1 MFVARIVCGTRN
13 LIQSERTSV
22 EYVEQR
28 RNIMAALCRSIS
40 SDPIEMKQKMISVSI
55 VGGSV
60 CAHST
65 HYSLY
70 ISLDEKRAPD
80 GWACGVKETIYEK
93 LTNTADI
100 VCIVPT

>member
-1 MFVARIVCGTRN
+1 MNTEEVKKKSNIKLKFERKKIFVAQIVRGTRN
-13 LIQSERTSV
+13 PIQSERTSV

-55 VGGSV
+55 VCGSV

-65 HYSLY
+65 HSTFHLM
-70 ISLDEKRAPD
+70 KRERKMD
-80 GWACGVKETIYEK
+80 GHVA
-93 LTNTADI
+93 
-100 VCIVPT
+100 